1 MNKTEVFAHRG
12 SKGTHP
18 ENTLVAFEEAIRVG
32 SDGIELDVHLSR
44 DNEVVVI
51 HDETVDRTSNGKGLV
66 RELTLQELKQLD
78 AGSWFSEDYTD
89 CRIPA
94 LQEVIDFLID
104 SQFKGT
110 LNIEL
115 KTDHYA
121 YPGIEEKVIKL
132 TDKKEIQFKIVF
144 SSFNYQTLIRLK
156 ELNPTVEIALL
167 FEKNGR
173 DLLMLDT
180 DIMVTMWHPSLLWFR
195 EKMLTDE
202 VKMAVRL
209 WTINQTQELAYCFNQ
224 GIAGVITDYP
234 EKALALRNQLETTT

>member
-1 MNKTEVFAHRG
+1 MIKTEVFAHRG

-18 ENTLVAFEEAIRVG
+18 ENTLLAFEEAVRVG

-44 DNEVVVI
+44 DHELVVI
-51 HDETVDRTSNGKGLV
+51 HDETVDCTSNGKGLV
-66 RELTLQELKQLD
+66 RELTLQQLKRLD

-89 CRIPA
+89 CRIPT

-115 KTDHYA
+115 KTDHYI
-121 YPGIEEKVIKL
+121 YPGIEEKVMEL
-132 TDKKEIQFKIVF
+132 TDKKEIQFKLVF

-156 ELNPTVEIALL
+156 KLNPAVEIALL

-173 DLLMLDT
+173 DLLVLDT

-195 EKMLTDE
+195 EKTLTDE
-202 VKMAVRL
+202 VKTAVRL
-209 WTINQTQELAYCFNQ
+209 WTINQSQELEYCFNQ
-224 GIAGVITDYP
+224 RVAGVITDYP
-234 EKALALRNQLETTT
+234 EKALALRKKLETMP